1 MIILTSMLKEPG
13 ELSKFQALYA
23 LYSGSMYAAAYK
35 ILNQAEDAEDAVQLS
50 LIKVIRNLDRVTAEE
65 MSDIRT
71 KNFLMTIT
79 RNTAID
85 MYRKR
90 QKQPISSE
98 EIEMEIAPFA
108 PSTEEIFFDRV
119 SVTNLAAAISQ
130 LDQKYKDVLRFH
142 YINELSSKE
151 IGELLNLSQFTVNSR
166 LQRARGKLGKIIKER
181 EEGV

>member
-50 LIKVIRNLDRVTAEE
+50 LIKVIRNLDRV
-65 MSDIRT
+65 
-71 KNFLMTIT
+71 
-79 RNTAID
+79 
-85 MYRKR
+85 
-90 QKQPISSE
+90 
-98 EIEMEIAPFA
+98 
-108 PSTEEIFFDRV
+108 
-119 SVTNLAAAISQ
+119 SVTDLAAAISQ
-130 LDQKYKDVLRFH
+130 LDQKYKDVLRLY

>member
-13 ELSKFQALYA
+13 ELSKFQTLYA

-35 ILNQAEDAEDAVQLS
+35 ILNQTEDAEDAVQLS
-50 LIKVIRNLDRVTAEE
+50 LIKVIKNPDRVTAEE
-65 MSDIRT
+65 MNDIRT

-85 MYRKR
+85 IYRKR
-90 QKQPISSE
+90 QKQPFSCE
-98 EIEMEIAPFA
+98 EIDKSVMPPA
-108 PSTEEIFFDRV
+108 PSTEEVFFDRV
-119 SVTNLAAAISQ
+119 SVSDLAAAIGQ
-130 LDQKYKDVLRFH
+130 LSQKYKDVLRLY

-166 LQRARGKLGKIIKER
+166 LRRARGKLSEIIKER
-181 EEGV
+181 EGSV

>member
-1 MIILTSMLKEPG
+1 
-13 ELSKFQALYA
+13 
-23 LYSGSMYAAAYK
+23 
-35 ILNQAEDAEDAVQLS
+35 
-50 LIKVIRNLDRVTAEE
+50 

-119 SVTNLAAAISQ
+119 SVTDLAAAISQ
-130 LDQKYKDVLRFH
+130 LDQKYKDVLRLY

>member
-35 ILNQAEDAEDAVQLS
+35 ILNQAEDAVQLS

-119 SVTNLAAAISQ
+119 SVTDLAAAISQ
-130 LDQKYKDVLRFH
+130 LDQKYKDVLRLY

>member
-50 LIKVIRNLDRVTAEE
+50 LIKVILHWVTAEE

-79 RNTAID
+79 RNTAI
-85 MYRKR
+85 MYRR
-90 QKQPISSE
+90 DTSSRFP
-98 EIEMEIAPFA
+98 ARK
-108 PSTEEIFFDRV
+108 SKWR
-119 SVTNLAAAISQ
+119 
-130 LDQKYKDVLRFH
+130 LR
-142 YINELSSKE
+142 
-151 IGELLNLSQFTVNSR
+151 R
-166 LQRARGKLGKIIKER
+166 LRPAQRRFSLTGYL
-181 EEGV
+181 

>member
-85 MYRKR
+85 CTERDRSSRFPARKSKWR
-90 QKQPISSE
+90 
-98 EIEMEIAPFA
+98 
-108 PSTEEIFFDRV
+108 
-119 SVTNLAAAISQ
+119 
-130 LDQKYKDVLRFH
+130 LR
-142 YINELSSKE
+142 
-151 IGELLNLSQFTVNSR
+151 R
-166 LQRARGKLGKIIKER
+166 LRPAQRRFSLTGYL
-181 EEGV
+181 

>member
-35 ILNQAEDAEDAVQLS
+35 ILNQVEDAEDAVQLS

-79 RNTAID
+79 RNTERDRSSRFPA
-85 MYRKR
+85 RKSKWR
-90 QKQPISSE
+90 
-98 EIEMEIAPFA
+98 
-108 PSTEEIFFDRV
+108 
-119 SVTNLAAAISQ
+119 
-130 LDQKYKDVLRFH
+130 LR
-142 YINELSSKE
+142 
-151 IGELLNLSQFTVNSR
+151 R
-166 LQRARGKLGKIIKER
+166 LRPAQRRFSLTGYL
-181 EEGV
+181 

>member
-1 MIILTSMLKEPG
+1 MIILTSMLNEPG
-13 ELSKFQALYA
+13 ELSKFQTLYA

-50 LIKVIRNLDRVTAEE
+50 LIKIIKNLDRITAEE
-65 MSDIRT
+65 MNDIRT

-90 QKQPISSE
+90 QKQPISCE
-98 EIEMEIAPFA
+98 EMETEITPLA

-119 SVTNLAAAISQ
+119 SVTDLASAIDQ
-130 LDQKYKDVLRFH
+130 LGQKYKDVLRLY

-151 IGELLNLSQFTVNSR
+151 IGELLNVNQFTVNSR
-166 LQRARGKLGKIIKER
+166 LRRARGKLCEIIRER
-181 EEGV
+181 GESV